1 MTHDYAVVTPLH
13 NEAANL
19 QRLFDSMHA
28 QTVRPRLWLLVENG
42 SSDST
47 LGRARALAEQHS
59 YINVIIV
66 NGISSRERGVPIVNA
81 LHEGLRA
88 LGRLPPVV
96 GQLDADITFSS
107 DYFEQLLCYLE
118 ENPKTGIVSGTCFER
133 RRGEWQ
139 ERYATASNVWGAAR
153 LYRRACLEQVLPFE
167 PRTGWDAIDVAQA
180 NALGWK
186 TAILRNV
193 PFYHQRVESSRESS
207 RLSAWADQ
215 GRTAHFL
222 GYRPTYL
229 LLRAFFH
236 GVREPAAF
244 GLIGGFLGE
253 KVNRGP
259 RCTRPEVRETIRTQQ
274 RLRNLWLRTA
284 EARGRDATTR

>member
-1 MTHDYAVVTPLH
+1 MTGDYAVVTPLH

-19 QRLFDSMHA
+19 ERLFDAMHA

-42 SSDST
+42 SSDAT
-47 LGRARALAEQHS
+47 LDRARVLAEQQS
-59 YINVIIV
+59 YIYVIV
-66 NGISSRERGVPIVNA
+66 ANGISSRERGVPIVNA

-88 LGRLPPVV
+88 LGRLPRVV

-107 DYFEQLLCYLE
+107 DYFEQLLQYLE
-118 ENPKTGIVSGTCFER
+118 ADPRTGIVSGTCFER
-133 RRGEWQ
+133 RRGAWQ
-139 ERYATASNVWGAAR
+139 ERYATANNVWGAAR
-153 LYRRACLEQVLPFE
+153 LYRGACLEQVLPFE

-186 TAILRNV
+186 TAILRSV
-193 PFYHQRVESSRESS
+193 PFYHHRVESSRESS
-207 RLSAWADQ
+207 PFSAWADQ

-236 GVREPAAF
+236 AVREPAAL
-244 GLIGGFLGE
+244 GLIGGYLGE
-253 KVNRGP
+253 KVHRRP
-259 RCTRPEVRETIRTQQ
+259 RCTRPEVRETIRSQQ
-274 RLRNLWLRTA
+274 RLRNLWHRAA
-284 EARGRDATTR
+284 EARGRGATFR